1 MYVSLIIDGSDAR
14 ADPLGHTNFIP
25 PFTILPVAGF
35 SSPDRERA
43 RGKEREFVLEMQT
56 HCGLYRVALTLA
68 DRSMS
73 CRWSLVAGSGRRRYM
88 PGKARH
94 CKP

>member
-35 SSPDRERA
+35 SSPDRERK
-43 RGKEREFVLEMQT
+43 RERK
-56 HCGLYRVALTLA
+56 RVRIRNANALRPL
-68 DRSMS
+68 S
-73 CRWSLVAGSGRRRYM
+73 CRADAGRQIDELSLVASCRER
-88 PGKARH
+88 PPAVHAWKSEAL
-94 CKP
+94 